1 MDVQS
6 DAQHTPGV
14 AALSPPDSEAVNAT
28 SDSAIGDWLLTAT
41 ESRTRS
47 RMEWQTLG
55 VTVLQ
60 TGRVF
65 SAIRMSARL
74 IHAAACTSDLEV
86 VDRYLLRA
94 LVGGP
99 VIHDP
104 HRCRYYALVPV
115 SDGSP
120 WLEATRDVEPRGP
133 GSYVGVPRPGLDAP
147 AGSGAP
153 YWSVPM
159 EAAGVLCAPSVVA
172 ALVEIGRYE
181 LAGQPPAAGAAVSPL
196 LGKGRQ

>member
-1 MDVQS
+1 MHQDTRS
-6 DAQHTPGV
+6 PTETAEAPPPPGI
-14 AALSPPDSEAVNAT
+14 A
-28 SDSAIGDWLLTAT
+28 DWLLTAT
-41 ESRTRS
+41 ESRDRS
-47 RMEWQTLG
+47 RTEWQKQGFTILKTG
-55 VTVLQ
+55 VA
-60 TGRVF
+60 F

-104 HRCRYYALVPV
+104 DRCRYYALVPTD
-115 SDGSP
+115 DGRL
-120 WLEATRDVEPRGP
+120 WEVTRDLEPLGRGA
-133 GSYVGVPRPGLDAP
+133 YVGVPRPGLDRP

-159 EAAGVLCAPSVVA
+159 ESAGVLCAPSVVA

-181 LAGQPPAAGAAVSPL
+181 LAGQPPASGAAVSPL

>member
-1 MDVQS
+1 MAHGTAERV
-6 DAQHTPGV
+6 TPGV
-14 AALSPPDSEAVNAT
+14 PPPDGETAHGSGGPSVA
-28 SDSAIGDWLLTAT
+28 DWLLAAT
-41 ESRTRS
+41 ESRDRS
-47 RMEWQTLG
+47 RTEWQKQGFTMLKTG
-55 VTVLQ
+55 V
-60 TGRVF
+60 VF

-74 IHAAACTSDLEV
+74 IHAAACASDLEV

-104 HRCRYYALVPV
+104 ARCRYYALVPV
-115 SDGSP
+115 RDGSP

-133 GSYVGVPRPGLDAP
+133 GSYVGVPRPGLNAP
-147 AGSGAP
+147 DGSGAP

-172 ALVEIGRYE
+172 ALVEIGRHE
-181 LAGQPPAAGAAVSPL
+181 LAGQPPAVGAALSPL

>member
-1 MDVQS
+1 M
-6 DAQHTPGV
+6 
-14 AALSPPDSEAVNAT
+14 PDSRAPGTGAAASTLADT
-28 SDSAIGDWLLTAT
+28 SDPAIGDWLLTAT

-47 RMEWQTLG
+47 RMEWQEHG
-55 VTVLQ
+55 VTVLK
-60 TGRVF
+60 TGVVF

-74 IHAAACTSDLEV
+74 IHAAACASDLEV

-104 HRCRYYALVPV
+104 DRCRYYALVPT
-115 SDGSP
+115 DAGRP
-120 WLEATRDVEPRGP
+120 WEVTRDLEPLGL
-133 GSYVGVPRPGLDAP
+133 GSYVGVPRPGLDTP

-172 ALVEIGRYE
+172 ALVEIGRHE
-181 LAGQPPAAGAAVSPL
+181 LAGQPPAAGAALSPL